1 MVRMRDVREL
11 SARIASEFRPSKI
24 ILFGS
29 LAEGRARAESD
40 VDLMVI
46 MPFAGRATD
55 QCRRILERVTPRLP
69 VDLMVRTPAQ
79 VRRRVAQNDFFL
91 KDVLSKGKLLY
102 EASHA

>member
-11 SARIASEFRPSKI
+11 SARIADEFRPSKI

-29 LAEGRARAESD
+29 LAEGRAHAESD

-46 MPFAGRATD
+46 MPFAGRAAE
-55 QCRRILERVTPRLP
+55 QGRRILERVAPRLP